1 MPIVTQCKVPGCETL
16 TMGPLCVEHEH
27 LPARVFVRGRP
38 LVQVATD
45 LARPLTA
52 TTTAFAPKLRRASE
66 RRVAALQH
74 R

>member
-1 MPIVTQCKVPGCETL
+1 MPIVTKCEIPGCETL
-16 TMGPLCVEHEH
+16 TMGPLCVEHER

-45 LARPLTA
+45 VARPLTVA
-52 TTTAFAPKLRRASE
+52 TTAFAPKLRRASE
-66 RRVAALQH
+66 RRVAALHH

>member
-1 MPIVTQCKVPGCETL
+1 MPIVTQCEVPGCETL

-38 LVQVATD
+38 FVQFATD
-45 LARPLTA
+45 LGRPLTA
-52 TTTAFAPKLRRASE
+52 AATALAPKLRRASE
-66 RRVAALQH
+66 RQVAALHH